1 MIDSLQL
8 CADKEVHLKVI
19 FHMHVKFLELLCVTY
34 SAVAQDTI

>member
-19 FHMHVKFLELLCVTY
+19 FQMHEKFFELLCVTY
-34 SAVAQDTI
+34 SAIAQDTM